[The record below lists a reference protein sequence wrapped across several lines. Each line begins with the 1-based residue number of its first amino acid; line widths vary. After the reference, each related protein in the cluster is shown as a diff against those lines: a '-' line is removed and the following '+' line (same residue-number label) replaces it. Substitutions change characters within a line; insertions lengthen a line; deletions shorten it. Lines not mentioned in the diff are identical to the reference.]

1 MKKIILFTM
10 LIMVIGLSSCSD
22 MDTPDLGFIKES
34 PQSELKET
42 KSSDEFVLTFKSQD
56 EFQSALDKIA
66 SYETDEEK
74 LQWVKDNYPNFSSI
88 QALYWDA
95 MDEMAEIDGE
105 SPDAYEVFQTKYS
118 QLYFPRYLDDA
129 GFYIPMRNLDAAFL
143 VNKNYEVSISGKIVN
158 MRDIESY
165 QDLILLQRAY
175 YSDDIPMTMT
185 RATMG
190 SFNLNSTSMNSVGP
204 EYDSG
209 WTKYGDRKVKLKA
222 RRRFKEYE
230 PSPGFKGSIS
240 LLHLEFCFRKKTFLG
255 WANYSSK
262 STIDFK
268 ANIPGL
274 SAPITASFSHS
285 GTSSHD
291 SELEYPIAIHNDA
304 SHWYYTF
311 VETPCQATVNYQGVS
326 QILKYSWNMPGI
338 QCVTPLTANPAIFK
352 PRL

>member
-10 LIMVIGLSSCSD
+10 LIMAIGLSSCSD
-22 MDTPDLGFIKES
+22 MDTPDLGFSKES
-34 PQSELKET
+34 LQSELKEAQA
-42 KSSDEFVLTFKSQD
+42 SDEFVLTFKSQD

-88 QALYWDA
+88 QTIYWKA
-95 MDEMAEIDGE
+95 MDEMAEVDGE
-105 SPDAYEVFQTKYS
+105 RPDAYEAFQTKYS
-118 QLYFPRYLDDA
+118 QLYFPHYMDDA
-129 GFYIPMRNLDAAFL
+129 GFYVPMRNLDAAFL

-165 QDLILLQRAY
+165 QDLITLSRAY
-175 YSDDIPMTMT
+175 YSDSTPMT
-185 RATMG
+185 RAAMG

-222 RRRFKEYE
+222 RRRFKEFE

-274 SAPITASFSHS
+274 SVPVTGSFSHS
-285 GTSSHD
+285 GNSSHD
-291 SELEYPIAIHNDA
+291 SELEYPIAVHKDA

-311 VETPCQATVNYQGVS
+311 VETPCQATVNFQGVS
-326 QILKYSWNMPGI
+326 QILKYTWNMPGI
-338 QCVTPLTANPAIFK
+338 QCVTPLTANPVPFRPFI
-352 PRL
+352 